1 MELSFLNSLFIS
13 QMTIFQSIKTRLTS
27 KIVHRESI
35 EKNEILINFVAN
47 EKTNSLPMSKVYQAK
62 ISKEALAAFLF
73 AICMEATPMYSSNG
87 PETEKVQLENTN
99 WNHDEINDN
108 KDFLYPPITAYI
120 ESSILYI
127 QNDKPNGDLDI
138 AIVSGKSGRVVW
150 NQVYPK
156 AATSLM
162 AIPLDALPVGEYS
175 LQVVNEW
182 GGYL

>member
-1 MELSFLNSLFIS
+1 
-13 QMTIFQSIKTRLTS
+13 
-27 KIVHRESI
+27 
-35 EKNEILINFVAN
+35 
-47 EKTNSLPMSKVYQAK
+47 MSKVYQAK

-127 QNDKPNGDLDI
+127 QNDKPDGNLDI

-150 NQVYPK
+150 KHCPWANTACK
-156 AATSLM
+156 
-162 AIPLDALPVGEYS
+162 
-175 LQVVNEW
+175 W
-182 GGYL
+182 